1 MRVAQAKAEQRR
13 AAARA
18 REQEMV
24 AQVQENRAKVV
35 LAEAEVPKAI
45 AESFH
50 SRKLGLIDY
59 YELKNVQADTK
70 MRMSIAGESTA
81 SMPAVRPE

>member
-13 AAARA
+13 ANARA

-24 AQVQENRAKVV
+24 AHVQENRAKVV

-45 AESFH
+45 ADSFQN
-50 SRKLGLIDY
+50 RRLGLLDY

-70 MRMSIAGESTA
+70 MRMAIAGDGSDSTA
-81 SMPAVRPE
+81 STPQ